1 MFNLTLGTKIVTG
14 ALAAVV
20 VTAVAGI
27 AVQRSV
33 IREQGIQLTRNT
45 MRTAIVEAENVRES
59 ISGLRQANV
68 FNQERMLEE
77 IKSTPDFRTTGAYQT
92 VPVVAAWRAIER
104 VAADEGYQFRIP
116 KNNPRNPKN
125 QPTPEEAAWL
135 SAFESG
141 RQAEVFEVNNAR
153 NEIVYARPIKLTA
166 DCLSCHGDPATSLT
180 KDGRDVLGFR
190 MENWRAGEVH
200 GAFVL
205 KSSLDRVDAVVRAS
219 MLKTMAWVVPLT
231 GLVCGVLIWFSRRS
245 IISPLRKALQEV
257 KQTSGESSSASG
269 QISQSSES
277 LASGATQQAAS
288 AQETAAALAEMRAAV
303 ERGAAT
309 AAEAQSL
316 AGEAR
321 QFAES
326 GAEQMNRALKEIE
339 AIEASNKRVA
349 RIVKEVEEIAFQ
361 TNLLALN
368 ASVEAARAGQAGAG
382 FAVVADEVRAL
393 ATRSAAAAK
402 STEEIVTQSIS
413 DSRRGVALSHEVR
426 LELGHIVEYTER
438 VSDAI
443 GKTVSEVQGQSSR
456 IGGVDSAMRQIS
468 VVTQSIAAQS
478 EQMSAS
484 SQVLAQQARVLDESV
499 ESLSSMVGGL

>member
-1 MFNLTLGTKIVTG
+1 MTLGTKIVVG

-27 AVQRSV
+27 VVQRTV
-33 IREQGIQLTRNT
+33 IREQGIQMTRNT
-45 MRTAIVEAENVRES
+45 MRTAILEAENVRES

-77 IKSTPDFRTTGAYQT
+77 IKTTSDFRTTGAYQT
-92 VPVVAAWRAIER
+92 VPVVAAWRAIEK
-104 VAADEGYQFRIP
+104 VAAQEGYQFRIP

-135 SAFESG
+135 SSFESG
-141 RQAEVFEVNNAR
+141 RLSEVFEVNSAR
-153 NEIVYARPIKLTA
+153 NEIVYARPIKLTP
-166 DCLSCHGDPATSLT
+166 DCLSCHGEPANSTT
-180 KDGRDVLGFR
+180 KDGRDVLGFQ
-190 MENWRAGEVH
+190 MENWKAGEVH

-205 KSSLDRVDAVVRAS
+205 KSSLDRVDAVVQAG
-219 MLKTMAWVVPLT
+219 MLKTVMWVLPVT
-231 GLVCGVLIWFSRRS
+231 GMVCAVLIWFSRRS
-245 IISPLRKALQEV
+245 IIGPLRKALVDV
-257 KQTSGESSSASG
+257 KQTSSESTSASG

-288 AQETAAALAEMRAAV
+288 AEETAAALAEMRVAV
-303 ERGAAT
+303 EKGAEQACQ
-309 AAEAQSL
+309 AQVL

-321 QFAES
+321 QYAES
-326 GAEQMNRALKEIE
+326 AAEQMERALAEIE

-368 ASVEAARAGQAGAG
+368 ASVEAARAGQSGAG

-393 ATRSAAAAK
+393 ATRCATAAK
-402 STEEIVTQSIS
+402 STEEIVTKSIG
-413 DSRRGVALSHEVR
+413 DSKKGVALSHQVR
-426 LELGHIVEYTER
+426 MELAQIVDYTER
-438 VSDAI
+438 VSKAI
-443 GKTVSEVQGQSSR
+443 SNTVAEAKSQNLR
-456 IGGVDSAMRQIS
+456 IGGVDTAMRQIS

-478 EQMSAS
+478 EEMSAS
-484 SQVLAQQARVLDESV
+484 SQVLAQQARVLDGSV
-499 ESLSSMVGGL
+499 ESLSSMVGGF